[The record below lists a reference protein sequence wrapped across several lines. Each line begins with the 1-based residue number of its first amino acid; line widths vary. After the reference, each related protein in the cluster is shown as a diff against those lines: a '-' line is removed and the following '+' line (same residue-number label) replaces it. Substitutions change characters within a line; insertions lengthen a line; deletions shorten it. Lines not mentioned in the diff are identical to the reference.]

1 VTKQNELS
9 SALKGPA
16 RARTRMAPVSGRAAR
31 ENRLTVVASADE
43 SRARPIL
50 AAGAVVT
57 REHPVRGTEVVLV
70 HRSRYDDWTL
80 PKGKREAGESLPAC
94 AVREVQEETGASIRL
109 GAPLDQIGYD
119 QGGTPKRVDWWSGA
133 VVTVVPRAPDH
144 EVDVVSW
151 LPLRAALSRL
161 TFEHD
166 RFLVRQRME
175 QPVTTALVIVRHAKA
190 MDRKD
195 WSKKD
200 AARPVSS
207 RGRRQA
213 RLLIPMLDAYCAGRL
228 ISSTSTR
235 CVSTLMPYAHHREL
249 RVETFGQLSEEE
261 GSNDPRGVAR
271 LMSRIRKQTLADRQP
286 TVVCVHRPVLP
297 HVLEA
302 LDLVPVSLV
311 TGEFL
316 VAHLS
321 GDGEVHAIERHRPQ
335 A

>member
-1 VTKQNELS
+1 MPVKLLER
-9 SALKGPA
+9 P
-16 RARTRMAPVSGRAAR
+16 RTGDGGKSK
-31 ENRLTVVASADE
+31 
-43 SRARPIL
+43 PIL

-57 REHPVRGTEVVLV
+57 REHPTRGTEVVLI
-70 HRSRYDDWTL
+70 HRKRYDDWTL
-80 PKGKREAGESLPAC
+80 PKGKLEAGESLPAC
-94 AVREVQEETGASIRL
+94 AVREVLEETGVTVRL
-109 GAPLDQIGYD
+109 AAPLNQMTYE
-119 QGGTPKRVDWWSGA
+119 TPKGFKRVDWWSGSVVQA
-133 VVTVVPRAPDH
+133 VKRAPDA

-166 RFLVRQRME
+166 RFLVRQRID
-175 QPVTTALVIVRHAKA
+175 QPVTTPLIIVRHAKA

-200 AARPVSS
+200 AARPINS

-213 RLLIPMLDAYCAGRL
+213 RLLIPMLDAYGAARL
-228 ISSTSTR
+228 VSSTSAR

-249 RVETFGQLSEEE
+249 RVETYGQLSEEE
-261 GSNDPRGVAR
+261 GAHDPKGVGR
-271 LMSRIRKQTLADRQP
+271 LVTRIRNQAAADHQP
-286 TVVCVHRPVLP
+286 SVICVHRPVLP

-302 LDLVPVSLV
+302 LEMAPATLV

-316 VAHLS
+316 VAHLK
-321 GDGEVHAIERHRPQ
+321 GDGEVHALERHRPQ